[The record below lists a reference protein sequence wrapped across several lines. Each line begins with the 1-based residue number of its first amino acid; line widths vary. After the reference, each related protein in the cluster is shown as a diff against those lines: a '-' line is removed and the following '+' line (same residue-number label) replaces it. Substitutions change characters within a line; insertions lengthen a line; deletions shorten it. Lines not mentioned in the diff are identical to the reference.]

1 MLLTIIVFL
10 LVLSILVLVHEFGHF
25 LMAKRA
31 GIKVEE
37 FGLGYPPR
45 MLAKKIG
52 ETVYSINWILFGGF
66 VKLYGEELE
75 ETSKRPRFSL
85 GDAFWSKSKKAR
97 TSVIVA
103 GVLANF
109 ILAIVCFSIVYS
121 SAGIPTKTDQVKVV
135 GLLENAPG
143 TQAGLLEGDIVLSV
157 NEIGIDSMS
166 QFIEIVEQEKGE
178 QIAIK
183 VGRKENNPC
192 YKQVLGGVGF
202 SCEGDRLILF
212 ATPREEPPEGEGPL
226 GIIISDMEMK
236 KYPLWQMPF
245 YGTIEGFKEAFAWT
259 GLVIGGLGKMVG
271 NLITQ
276 GQIPREIAGPVGIFQ
291 ITAGVAQS
299 GILTILQF
307 IGVLS
312 VNLAVINILPFPALD
327 GGRLI
332 FIGYELVTRKKP
344 KPQIE
349 HWVNFIG
356 MAVLLFLIILVT
368 INDVARLIETTSI
381 ISKFQTILSF

>member
-10 LVLSILVLVHEFGHF
+10 LILSVLVLVHELGHF
-25 LMAKRA
+25 LVAKKA
-31 GIKVEE
+31 GIVVEE

-52 ETVYSINWILFGGF
+52 NTVYSINWVLFGGF
-66 VKLYGEELE
+66 VRLYGEELE
-75 ETSKRPRFSL
+75 ETRSRPKFSL
-85 GDAFWSKSKKAR
+85 GNAFWAKSKKAR
-97 TSVIVA
+97 MSVIVA

-109 ILAIVCFSIVYS
+109 ILAIVCFSVVYS
-121 SAGIPTKTDQVKVV
+121 FAGIPTKTNEVKIV
-135 GLLENAPG
+135 GLIEGAPG
-143 TQAGLLEGDIVLSV
+143 VQSGLLEGDIVLRV
-157 NEIGIDSMS
+157 NNVKIENVD
-166 QFIEIVEQEKGE
+166 QFIELINQEKGRE
-178 QIAIK
+178 IMVEAK
-183 VGRKENNPC
+183 R
-192 YKQVLGGVGF
+192 
-202 SCEGDRLILF
+202 EGEKLFLF
-212 ATPREEPPEGEGPL
+212 AIPREEPPEREGPL

-245 YGTIEGFKEAFAWT
+245 YGTIEGFKEAFAWI
-259 GLVIGGLGKMVG
+259 GLVVGGLGKMLG
-271 NLITQ
+271 DLITK
-276 GQIPREIAGPVGIFQ
+276 GQIPREIAGPVGILQ
-291 ITAGVAQS
+291 ITSGVARS
-299 GILTILQF
+299 GILIILQF

-356 MAVLLFLIILVT
+356 MSVLIFLIILVT
-368 INDVARLIETTSI
+368 ANDVARLIETTSLT
-381 ISKFQTILSF
+381 SKLRSILPF

>member
-1 MLLTIIVFL
+1 MLLTVIVFL
-10 LVLSILVLVHEFGHF
+10 LVLSLLILAHEFGHF
-25 LMAKRA
+25 LIAKRA

-66 VKLYGEELE
+66 VKLLGEELE
-75 ETSKRPRFSL
+75 EIGRVKDKKRS
-85 GDAFWSKSKKAR
+85 FWAKSKKTR

-121 SAGIPTKTDQVKVV
+121 SIGIPTKTDEVKIV
-135 GLLENAPG
+135 GLVEDAPG
-143 TQAGLLEGDIVLSV
+143 AQAGLLEDDIVLSV
-157 NEIGIDSMS
+157 NGRAIENAD
-166 QFIEIVEQEKGE
+166 QFIELVNQEKG
-178 QIAIK
+178 
-183 VGRKENNPC
+183 KEI
-192 YKQVLGGVGF
+192 VIEVER
-202 SCEGDRLILF
+202 EGDELILF
-212 ATPREEPPEGEGPL
+212 ATPREEPPEGEGAL

-245 YGTIEGFKEAFAWT
+245 YGTIEGFKEAFAWA
-259 GLVIGGLGKMVG
+259 GLVVGGIGSMIG
-271 NLITQ
+271 NLVTK

-291 ITAGVAQS
+291 ITSTVAQS
-299 GILTILQF
+299 GILMILQF

-332 FIGYELVTRKKP
+332 FIGYELITGRKP

-349 HWVNFIG
+349 HWVNFVG
-356 MAVLLFLIILVT
+356 MTFLIFLLILVT
-368 INDVARLIETTSI
+368 ANDIARLIETTSI
-381 ISKFQTILSF
+381 VSKIRSILVF

>member
-10 LVLSILVLVHEFGHF
+10 IVLSLLILVHEFGHF

-66 VKLYGEELE
+66 VKLLGEELE
-75 ETSKRPRFSL
+75 EIEKVKEKERS
-85 GDAFWSKSKKAR
+85 FWAKSKKTR
-97 TSVIVA
+97 MSVIVA

-109 ILAIVCFSIVYS
+109 ILALVCFSIVYS
-121 SAGIPTKTDQVKVV
+121 SAGIPTKTDEVRIV
-135 GLLENAPG
+135 GLIENAPG
-143 TQAGLLEGDIVLSV
+143 AQAGLLEEDIVLSV
-157 NEIGIDSMS
+157 NGIAIENADH
-166 QFIEIVEQEKGE
+166 FIELVEQEKGKE
-178 QIAIK
+178 IAIEIK
-183 VGRKENNPC
+183 REEEK
-192 YKQVLGGVGF
+192 LT
-202 SCEGDRLILF
+202 LF
-212 ATPREEPPEGEGPL
+212 AIPREEPPEGEGPL
-226 GIIISDMEMK
+226 GIVISDMEMK

-259 GLVIGGLGKMVG
+259 GLVGRGLGRMLG
-271 NLITQ
+271 DLITK

-291 ITAGVAQS
+291 ITAEVARS

-332 FIGYELVTRKKP
+332 FIGYELVTRRKP

-356 MAVLLFLIILVT
+356 MTVLIFLLILVT
-368 INDVARLIETTSI
+368 ANDIARLIETTSL
-381 ISKFQTILSF
+381 ISRLRAILAF

>member
-1 MLLTIIVFL
+1 MFLTIIVFL

-45 MLAKKIG
+45 MLGKKIG
-52 ETVYSINWILFGGF
+52 ETIYSINWILFGGF
-66 VKLYGEELE
+66 VKLLGEELE
-75 ETSKRPRFSL
+75 EIPKVKDKEKS
-85 GDAFWSKSKKAR
+85 FWAKSKKTR
-97 TSVIVA
+97 ISVIVA

-121 SAGIPTKTDQVKVV
+121 SAGIPTKTDEVRIV
-135 GLLENAPG
+135 GLIEDAPG
-143 TQAGLLEGDIVLSV
+143 IQTGILGGDIVLNV
-157 NEIGIDSMS
+157 NDIVIEDVD
-166 QFIEIVEQEKGE
+166 QFIELVNQEKGKE
-178 QIAIK
+178 IAIEVK
-183 VGRKENNPC
+183 R
-192 YKQVLGGVGF
+192 
-202 SCEGDRLILF
+202 EGEKLTMF
-212 ATPREEPPEGEGPL
+212 AIPREEPPEGEGPL
-226 GIIISDMEMK
+226 GIVISDMEMK

-259 GLVIGGLGKMVG
+259 GLVGRGLGRMLG
-271 NLITQ
+271 DLITK
-276 GQIPREIAGPVGIFQ
+276 GQIPRGIAGPVGIFQ
-291 ITAGVAQS
+291 ITADVARS

-344 KPQIE
+344 KPKIE
-349 HWVNFIG
+349 HWVNYIG
-356 MAVLLFLIILVT
+356 MTVLIFLIILVT
-368 INDVARLIETTSI
+368 INDIARLIETTSI
-381 ISKFQTILSF
+381 TAKLRSILPF

>member
-1 MLLTIIVFL
+1 MLITIVVFL

-37 FGLGYPPR
+37 FGLGLPPR
-45 MLAKKIG
+45 MLGKKIG
-52 ETVYSINWILFGGF
+52 ETIYSINWILFGGF
-66 VKLYGEELE
+66 VKLLGEELE
-75 ETSKRPRFSL
+75 EIPKVKEKEKS
-85 GDAFWSKSKKAR
+85 FWAKSKKTR

-121 SAGIPTKTDQVKVV
+121 SAGIPTKMGQVEVV
-135 GLLENAPG
+135 GLVEDAPG
-143 TQAGLLEGDIVLSV
+143 AQAGIMEEDIVLNV
-157 NEIGIDSMS
+157 NDVKIEDVD
-166 QFIEIVEQEKGE
+166 QFIELVNQEKGKE
-178 QIAIK
+178 IAIEIE
-183 VGRKENNPC
+183 R
-192 YKQVLGGVGF
+192 
-202 SCEGDRLILF
+202 EGEKITLF
-212 ATPREEPPEGEGPL
+212 AIPREEPPEGEGAL
-226 GIIISDMEMK
+226 GVIISDMEMK

-259 GLVIGGLGKMVG
+259 GLVGRGLGRMLG
-271 NLITQ
+271 NLITK

-291 ITAGVAQS
+291 ITSVVAQG
-299 GILTILQF
+299 GILMILQF

-344 KPQIE
+344 KPRIE
-349 HWVNFIG
+349 HLVNYIG
-356 MAVLLFLIILVT
+356 MAFLLFLIILVT
-368 INDVARLIETTSI
+368 INDIARLIETSSI
-381 ISKFQTILSF
+381 VSEIRSILAF

>member
-10 LVLSILVLVHEFGHF
+10 FVLSLLVLVHELGHF
-25 LMAKRA
+25 LVAKKA

-52 ETVYSINWILFGGF
+52 DTVYSINWILFGGF

-85 GDAFWSKSKKAR
+85 GDAFWTKSKRAR

-121 SAGIPTKTDQVKVV
+121 SAGIPTKTDEVRIV
-135 GLLENAPG
+135 GLIEGAPG
-143 TQAGLLEGDIVLSV
+143 MLAGFQEEDVVLSV
-157 NEIGIDSMS
+157 NDVMIKDAN
-166 QFIEIVEQEKGE
+166 QLIEILDQEKGKE
-178 QIAIK
+178 VAIEVK
-183 VGRKENNPC
+183 R
-192 YKQVLGGVGF
+192 
-202 SCEGDRLILF
+202 EGEELTFF
-212 ATPREEPPEGEGPL
+212 ATPREEPPEGEGAL
-226 GIIISDMEMK
+226 GIVISDMEMK
-236 KYPLWQMPF
+236 KYPFWQMPF

-259 GLVIGGLGKMVG
+259 GLVGQGLGRMLG
-271 NLITQ
+271 NLITK
-276 GQIPREIAGPVGIFQ
+276 GEVPREIAGPVGILQ
-291 ITAGVAQS
+291 ITSTVARS

-307 IGVLS
+307 VGVLS

-332 FIGYELVTRKKP
+332 FIGYEIVMRKRP
-344 KPQIE
+344 KPQVE

-356 MAVLLFLIILVT
+356 MAVLIFLIILVT
-368 INDVARLIETTSI
+368 ANDISRLVETTSLG
-381 ISKFQTILSF
+381 SKLRSILPF

>member
-10 LVLSILVLVHEFGHF
+10 FVLSLLVLTHEFGHF

-37 FGLGYPPR
+37 FGFGYPPR
-45 MLAKKIG
+45 VLAKKIG
-52 ETVYSINWILFGGF
+52 ETVYSVNWVLFGGF
-66 VKLYGEELE
+66 VKLLGEELE
-75 ETSKRPRFSL
+75 ERDKIKKGDKKRS
-85 GDAFWSKSKKAR
+85 FWAKSKKAR
-97 TSVIVA
+97 SVVTTA

-121 SAGIPTKTDQVKVV
+121 FIGIPTKTDQVKIV
-135 GLLENAPG
+135 GLVENSPAA
-143 TQAGLLEGDIVLSV
+143 QAGFLEGDIVLSA
-157 NEIGIDSMS
+157 NEIEVTSMNR
-166 QFIEIVEQEKGE
+166 FIEITEENKG
-178 QIAIK
+178 QQVAIK
-183 VGRKENNPC
+183 VDREENNPC
-192 YKQVLGGVGF
+192 LEPVLGGLGF
-202 SCEGDRLILF
+202 SCEGDKLILF
-212 ATPREEPPEGEGPL
+212 VTPREEPPEGEGAL
-226 GIIISDMEMK
+226 GLVISDMEMK

-245 YGTIEGFKEAFAWT
+245 RGTIEGFKEAFAWA
-259 GLVIGGLGKMVG
+259 GLVVGGIGSMIG
-271 NLITQ
+271 NLVTK

-291 ITAGVAQS
+291 ITADVARS

-332 FIGYELVTRKKP
+332 FIGYELATRRKP

-356 MAVLLFLIILVT
+356 MAVLMFLIILVT
-368 INDVARLIETTSI
+368 INDIARLIETTSI
-381 ISKFQTILSF
+381 ISKLQAILSF

>member
-1 MLLTIIVFL
+1 MFLTIIVFL
-10 LVLSILVLVHEFGHF
+10 FVLSLLVLVHEFGHF

-31 GIKVEE
+31 GIGVEE
-37 FGLGYPPR
+37 FGFGYPPR

-52 ETVYSINWILFGGF
+52 DTVYSINWILFGGF

-85 GDAFWSKSKKAR
+85 GDAFWSKSKKIR
-97 TSVIVA
+97 VSVIIA

-121 SAGIPTKTDQVKVV
+121 FIGIPTKTDQVKVV
-135 GLLENAPG
+135 GLVENSPAA
-143 TQAGLLEGDIVLSV
+143 QAGFLEEDVVLTV
-157 NEIGIDSMS
+157 NEIEVENID
-166 QFIEIVEQEKGE
+166 QFVELVNQEKGK

-183 VGRKENNPC
+183 VKR
-192 YKQVLGGVGF
+192 
-202 SCEGDRLILF
+202 EGEQLTLF
-212 ATPREEPPEGEGPL
+212 TTPREEPPEGEGAL
-226 GIIISDMEMK
+226 GVVISETEMK

-245 YGTIEGFKEAFAWT
+245 RGTVEGLKEAFAWT
-259 GLVIGGLGKMVG
+259 SLVIGGIGEMTG
-271 NLITQ
+271 NLITK
-276 GQIPREIAGPVGIFQ
+276 GQVPREIAGPVGIFQ
-291 ITAGVAQS
+291 ITSDVARS

-356 MAVLLFLIILVT
+356 MAILMFLIILVT
-368 INDVARLIETTSI
+368 ANDIARLIETTSI
-381 ISKFQTILSF
+381 VSRLRLLLPF